1 MTEETNFKAICGI
14 ATTVLGMPHGSLS
27 LKTRKRPIQV
37 ARAASAYIAMKED
50 KKSLCTHVRLTVG
63 VSTAR

>member
-27 LKTRKRPIQV
+27 LKTRK
-37 ARAASAYIAMKED
+37 
-50 KKSLCTHVRLTVG
+50 SLYCYER
-63 VSTAR
+63 R

>member
-14 ATTVLGMPHGSLS
+14 ATTVLGMPQGSLS

-37 ARAASAYIAMKED
+37 ARAASAYIAMNED
-50 KKSLCTHVRLTVG
+50 NIHRNVIAKF
-63 VSTAR
+63 

>member
-50 KKSLCTHVRLTVG
+50 TYIET
-63 VSTAR
+63 